1 MKDLKQ
7 LLQEAGL
14 KGEQQVRDERLEAIK
29 ERDRRNGA
37 ISKDIAFKRAYEFDP
52 DRYYQVKATIDA
64 FGIDKHDHVTRIV
77 SVNTIHMYINGQHIV
92 ANHTHLRGDRVKLNN
107 KWRKGQEIT
116 LNVKV
121 QRYPHGNKDKYE
133 LINIF

>member
-1 MKDLKQ
+1 MKDLRT
-7 LLQEAGL
+7 LLMEKGL
-14 KGEQQVRDERLEAIK
+14 KGEEQLRDERQKAIK
-29 ERDRRNGA
+29 ERDKRNGA
-37 ISKDIAFKRAYEFDP
+37 ISKDIAFKKAYEFDP

-64 FGIDKHDHVTRIV
+64 FGIDKFDHVTKIV
-77 SVNTIHMYINGQHIV
+77 SVNTIHMYIDGQHIV

-116 LNVKV
+116 LNVKI